1 MKAKARS
8 CTRDNPP
15 VTRWNSVPPPL
26 VDGFTINRAAF
37 GLQGRCHVRAA
48 TESGYDMIVREHAQT
63 VRKYFGQ
70 VNGNSSDKVP
80 ANVGDDSISLL
91 ESESMPPKS
100 EKAYAVAAGR
110 RLRATREALGYV
122 TGREFAQLTNVSEDV
137 LSSWERGKAL
147 VRPWYISTLKERWG
161 ITQDWIYDGE
171 IKGLEFSLGTRLK
184 DLDSQSSLSGEK
196 IDLSDPD
203 IEPRNKLATQR

>member
-1 MKAKARS
+1 
-8 CTRDNPP
+8 
-15 VTRWNSVPPPL
+15 
-26 VDGFTINRAAF
+26 
-37 GLQGRCHVRAA
+37 
-48 TESGYDMIVREHAQT
+48 MIVREHAPT

-80 ANVGDDSISLL
+80 ADVGDDSISLM

-184 DLDSQSSLSGEK
+184 DLDSQSSPSGERS
-196 IDLSDPD
+196 DLSEVDA
-203 IEPRNKLATQR
+203 EPKSKLAAQR